1 MVNIMGSIKAC
12 EILASLTLFADDRQR
27 EALMRFFRTGPGQYG
42 EGDKFL
48 GLKVPVTRNIVKEAK
63 GKVDFDEVSKLLDSE
78 WHEARLAGLLLLV
91 EMMKKATPGPKE
103 SPIKGAEERGRI
115 AQFYLNHARK
125 ANNWDLVDVT
135 CHKILGPYLLY
146 PQTDGNLPDSHILDR
161 LAESENLWEQRIG
174 IVSTLALIRV
184 GRFDE
189 TLRIASKLLSHTHD
203 LIHKAVGWML
213 REVGKKSQETLLQYL
228 DSEVHRMPRTTLRY
242 AIERFAEEERQYWL
256 HR

>member
-1 MVNIMGSIKAC
+1 MNNIKAS
-12 EILASLTLFADDRQR
+12 EILASLYLFADDRQR
-27 EALMRFFRTGPGQYG
+27 DALMRFFRTGPGQYG

-63 GKVDFDEVSKLLDSE
+63 GKVDFDEISKLLDSE

-91 EMMKKATPGPKE
+91 EMMKKATPGTKE
-103 SPIKGAEERGRI
+103 SPMKGAEERGRI

-135 CHKILGPYLLY
+135 CHKIMGPYLLY
-146 PQTDGNLPDSHILDR
+146 PQSDGRLPDSHILDH
-161 LAESENLWEQRIG
+161 LAESDNLWEQRIG
-174 IVSTLALIRV
+174 IVSTLAFIRA

-189 TLRIASKLLSHTHD
+189 TLRIASKLLSHPHD

-228 DSEVHRMPRTTLRY
+228 DIEVHRMPRTTLRY
-242 AIERFAEEERQYWL
+242 AIERFAEDERQYWL